1 MYNICITAC
10 WKKSEKKFIG
20 RQPEKSFRDVTS
32 QMTLTMKRKPR
43 EDPASESY
51 SEFECPN
58 NCGRKYKYRQ
68 SMMLHFKFECGKE
81 PQFEC
86 EFCQKRF
93 AHKGSL
99 RNHVGLV
106 HKVIC

>member
-1 MYNICITAC
+1 MYSSSRAETAA
-10 WKKSEKKFIG
+10 IVNRGYDINPRAIQG
-20 RQPEKSFRDVTS
+20 RE
-32 QMTLTMKRKPR
+32 
-43 EDPASESY
+43 Y
-51 SEFECPN
+51 ECPN

-68 SMMLHFKFECGKE
+68 SMMLHYKRECGKE

-86 EFCQKRF
+86 EYCPKRF